1 MWIGTAGLSFTA
13 VPRVSFLYLN
23 YPTVTTCTQDLL
35 DPEHMKDLSSQKG
48 GCVCACVCVCVC
60 AGVTSGVT
68 RLHYWG
74 FRPVGA
80 YSRHSN

>member
-48 GCVCACVCVCVC
+48 GCVCACVC
-60 AGVTSGVT
+60 AGVCGCDEWCDAAALLGISSG
-68 RLHYWG
+68 RRI
-74 FRPVGA
+74 FKA
-80 YSRHSN
+80 